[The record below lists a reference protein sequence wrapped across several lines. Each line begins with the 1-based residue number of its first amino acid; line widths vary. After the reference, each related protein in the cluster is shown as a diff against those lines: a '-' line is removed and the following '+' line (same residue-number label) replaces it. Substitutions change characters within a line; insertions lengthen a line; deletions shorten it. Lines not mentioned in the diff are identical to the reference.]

1 MALYYRHM
9 APTTSEEAIRRVKQ
23 GLPYGEFEELRVR
36 LGVPASRLAAVIG
49 VSERTLA
56 RRKKEGRF
64 KPDESDRL
72 LRIIRLYQR
81 AVEVLGE
88 DPAAE
93 WLTTP
98 KRFLGGK
105 TPLEFADTEIGA
117 HEIDQALGRLEHGVF
132 A

>member
-1 MALYYRHM
+1 MA
-9 APTTSEEAIRRVKQ
+9 TTSTEEAIRRVKQ
-23 GLPYGEFEELRVR
+23 GLPYGEFEELRAR
-36 LGVPASRLAAVIG
+36 LGVSSSTLGAVIG

-72 LRIIRLYQR
+72 LRIVRLHQR

-88 DPAAE
+88 DAAAA

-98 KRFLGGK
+98 KRFLGDR

-117 HEIDQALGRLEHGVF
+117 YEIDQALGRLEHGVF

>member
-1 MALYYRHM
+1 M
-9 APTTSEEAIRRVKQ
+9 SERAIRRVKQ
-23 GLPYGEFEELRVR
+23 GLPYSEFEELRER
-36 LGVPASRLAAVIG
+36 LGISAAALAAVVG
-49 VSERTLA
+49 VSARTLA
-56 RRKKEGRF
+56 RRKKEARF

-72 LRIIRLYQR
+72 HRIVRLYRR

-88 DPAAE
+88 EAAAE

-132 A
+132 S

>member
-1 MALYYRHM
+1 M
-9 APTTSEEAIRRVKQ
+9 SERAINAVKQ
-23 GLPYGEFEELRVR
+23 GLPYAEFEDLRGR
-36 LGVPASRLAAVIG
+36 LGVSATALAAAISI
-49 VSERTLA
+49 SERTLA

-72 LRIIRLYQR
+72 HRIVRLYRR

-88 DPAAE
+88 DAAAE

-117 HEIDQALGRLEHGVF
+117 YEIDQALGRLEHGVF

>member
-1 MALYYRHM
+1 M

-23 GLPYGEFEELRVR
+23 GLPYGEFEGLRVQLR
-36 LGVPASRLAAVIG
+36 VPATRLAAVIG

-56 RRKKEGRF
+56 RRKNEGRF

-81 AVEVLGE
+81 TVDVLGE
-88 DPAAE
+88 DSATE

-105 TPLEFADTEIGA
+105 TPLDFADTEIGA